1 MWQTIFKQGEARSC
15 ESLFPET
22 VSGAY
27 SDIFRNLNNHLR
39 NYELYAR
46 RSSLA
51 DENAES
57 EGND

>member
-1 MWQTIFKQGEARSC
+1 MSQITFKEGEARGR

-22 VSGAY
+22 VPGAY
-27 SDIFRNLNNHLR
+27 SNIFCNLNNHLR

-51 DENAES
+51 DEDAES